1 MLAVCACLHHP
12 LLWEQVVLLGNYVAV
27 QFMNDVFGFQLTDD
41 YQNGE
46 VKGGGLKLAAGRE
59 VLVVAGSS
67 SDSVG
72 RYL

>member
-1 MLAVCACLHHP
+1 MLSVRACTHNP
-12 LLWEQVVLLGNYVAV
+12 LLCEQVVLLGNYVAV

-46 VKGGGLKLAAGRE
+46 VKGGGLKQAADRE
-59 VLVVAGSS
+59 VRVLAGSS

-72 RYL
+72 QYL